1 MVIQSIKWLQ
11 KQHYTNWTFFT
22 VHPSA
27 LPPMLPLIHT
37 TLNFSNWWTGPH
49 SKPVDSDIG
58 FSLFIRHSW
67 ARPRITFPPF
77 SISLEALTAQDHLS
91 LSNSSTHSPGLP
103 SAETPF
109 ILQQLLTGT
118 KFKTP
123 SNLQLSYHSLPSSRN
138 LAMFWWTPLLL
149 LIPLFLICI
158 TPFTHSITLAHL
170 NYYYYL

>member
-11 KQHYTNWTFFT
+11 KQRYTNWTFFT
-22 VHPSA
+22 IQLSA

-67 ARPRITFPPF
+67 ARPRLTFPPF

-138 LAMFWWTPLLL
+138 LTM
-149 LIPLFLICI
+149 
-158 TPFTHSITLAHL
+158 S
-170 NYYYYL
+170 